1 MPLEWRAGQDDRDVM
16 GAVCTFPVFVI
27 GWRCSAKRG
36 RDNGVCDVEPLRF
49 NRVIP
54 GISSCMNRG
63 CEFLK
68 CGPRILCC
76 EILLP
81 DCHQPTVQLKSL
93 QEFALYCE
101 LFYFASNT
109 SPTLLCFL
117 LAVGWVQGCDPAG
130 AVSVAAGGG
139 RGSLGSGGFEVA
151 KRFSGEAL
159 GCGAR
164 RPRKASRSRKSPRG
178 PASGAL
184 KSVDATEFRSLRGL
198 SPRIRRGQGR

>member
-1 MPLEWRAGQDDRDVM
+1 MAARLSRQMDLSRSSYFSFSLIASPLGCGAVGAGLDWFRCGPNSSRMPLEWRAGQDDRDVM

-81 DCHQPTVQLKSL
+81 DCHQPTMQLRSL

-101 LFYFASNT
+101 LFHFASYAP
-109 SPTLLCFL
+109 SMLLCFL
-117 LAVGWVQGCDPAG
+117 LVVGRRILFCSARDCDPTG
-130 AVSVAAGGG
+130 AP
-139 RGSLGSGGFEVA
+139 FC
-151 KRFSGEAL
+151 EAE
-159 GCGAR
+159 AR
-164 RPRKASRSRKSPRG
+164 RSP
-178 PASGAL
+178 SFVL
-184 KSVDATEFRSLRGL
+184 
-198 SPRIRRGQGR
+198 